1 VAAGDLVQDARKAWY
16 EYGQAIVKAF
26 HFPPDS
32 RMVAEE
38 LEGFLSKASDDRI
51 HRFIDYVRGQ
61 TAEIAQMKWIGE
73 D

>member
-1 VAAGDLVQDARKAWY
+1 
-16 EYGQAIVKAF
+16 
-26 HFPPDS
+26 
-32 RMVAEE
+32 MVAEE